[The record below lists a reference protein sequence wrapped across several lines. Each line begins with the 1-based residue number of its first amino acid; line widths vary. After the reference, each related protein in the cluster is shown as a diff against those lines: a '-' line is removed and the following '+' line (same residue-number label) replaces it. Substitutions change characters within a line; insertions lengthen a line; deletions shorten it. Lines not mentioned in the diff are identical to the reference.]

1 MWPPKLDLLINI
13 LIQQFFN
20 SSSCFIVVSD
30 SKFSLSLPSG
40 SVVVNT
46 DSSSISTT
54 VFHNFGCQN
63 FVLDVLDPVHTFEL
77 LEHEIRRHKESLHS
91 RKYLIV
97 TDGNLFSEVPL
108 SVSCHGLL
116 VNVSKFLTRAG
127 KEEIESSIWKLQH
140 LAQPQVLI
148 NKWFSINQSFLWNH
162 TISHEEHSA
171 LKGYIIKV
179 GTFDHPPYVVVR
191 KNFGVDS
198 CDIPDISG
206 TEIEIL
212 KTIAQHLNIKLEFH
226 LTSGL
231 WGEIFHGKNASGLKG
246 LIMKGVLDLGAGK
259 IQRTKEWSLNKV
271 FFGLSWI
278 LLNWTYLW
286 VLGPI
291 GNLPKSRSV
300 FFGTRTSVST
310 QVPYIL
316 PVIVNWLMTASS
328 QKRFDQIIVTHI
340 GCGTSPSSL
349 RVMVDAIVCLAY

>member
-30 SKFSLSLPSG
+30 SKFPLSLPSG

-46 DSSSISTT
+46 DPSSISTT
-54 VFHNFGCQN
+54 VFHNFGCRN
-63 FVLDVLDPVHTFEL
+63 FVLDVLDPVHTFEQ

-91 RKYLIV
+91 RKYLIL
-97 TDGNLFSEVPL
+97 TAGNLFSEVPL
-108 SVSCHGLL
+108 RVSCDGLL
-116 VNVSKFLTRAG
+116 VNVSQFLTRAG

-162 TISHEEHSA
+162 TVSPEGHSD
-171 LKGYIIKV
+171 LKGHIIKV
-179 GTFDHPPYVVVR
+179 GTFHHPPYVVV
-191 KNFGVDS
+191 KNNFGVVLQKQLWSRDIRYVDT
-198 CDIPDISG
+198 DIPDISG

-212 KTIAQHLNIKLEFH
+212 KTIAEHLNIKLEFH

-259 IQRTKEWSLNKV
+259 IQRTTE
-271 FFGLSWI
+271 
-278 LLNWTYLW
+278 
-286 VLGPI
+286 
-291 GNLPKSRSV
+291 
-300 FFGTRTSVST
+300 
-310 QVPYIL
+310 
-316 PVIVNWLMTASS
+316 
-328 QKRFDQIIVTHI
+328 
-340 GCGTSPSSL
+340 
-349 RVMVDAIVCLAY
+349 